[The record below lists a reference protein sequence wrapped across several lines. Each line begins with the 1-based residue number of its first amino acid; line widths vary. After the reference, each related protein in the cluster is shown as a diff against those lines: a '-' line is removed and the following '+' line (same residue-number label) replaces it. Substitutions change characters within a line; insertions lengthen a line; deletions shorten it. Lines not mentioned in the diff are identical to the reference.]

1 MVTLTPPISS
11 SSSSSSSSSLC
22 RPDIRVKRKDKD
34 DYWCAGAYIINK
46 PVLKQFVD
54 AIFVDL
60 AALSSA
66 RNDSSSSRSRSR
78 FSPGLGR
85 GPGPSHGSGSGSG
98 SLSRVAAVKV
108 IAGYQSPC
116 WPKFCCNGSALAV
129 GKGSACVHA
138 ARSGRTPPLSPAFS
152 HSLMRSQ
159 GLPVGPLHLQSGLRR
174 DLHARKL
181 LASHPLHPILHPIHP
196 IYHLGCVTVC
206 LSSICRPCP
215 L

>member
-1 MVTLTPPISS
+1 M
-11 SSSSSSSSSLC
+11 
-22 RPDIRVKRKDKD
+22 KRKDKD

-78 FSPGLGR
+78 FSPGR
-85 GPGPSHGSGSGSG
+85 GPGSSHGPGSGSGSG
-98 SLSRVAAVKV
+98 SASASLSRVAAVKV

-138 ARSGRTPPLSPAFS
+138 ARSGRTLLFPLLTLTLSCARRGYQSDHFIY
-152 HSLMRSQ
+152 SLAYDETYMLVS
-159 GLPVGPLHLQSGLRR
+159 
-174 DLHARKL
+174 
-181 LASHPLHPILHPIHP
+181 
-196 IYHLGCVTVC
+196 Y
-206 LSSICRPCP
+206 
-215 L
+215 